1 METTQCTIIKS
12 GRCDQYGRPLAVSQ
26 SYTGPVDYVRAL
38 VSHGFASVSDAQ
50 VFDDDST
57 PAGSVVATIPVG
69 SSAVSAVVNPLTG
82 MIEELVVAGETLAS
96 FVTVPG
102 DTVAG
107 VTAEG

>member
-1 METTQCTIIKS
+1 MNSEQAELELL
-12 GRCDQYGRPLAVSQ
+12 RDQAPTAFEEAVRQ
-26 SYTGPVDYVRAL
+26 LWP
-38 VSHGFASVSDAQ
+38 
-50 VFDDDST
+50 
-57 PAGSVVATIPVG
+57 SVVKAKT
-69 SSAVSAVVNPLTG
+69 NLTG

>member
-1 METTQCTIIKS
+1 M
-12 GRCDQYGRPLAVSQ
+12 
-26 SYTGPVDYVRAL
+26 
-38 VSHGFASVSDAQ
+38 SVSIGSG
-50 VFDDDST
+50 VST
-57 PAGSVVATIPVG
+57 GNIVTAETD
-69 SSAVSAVVNPLTG
+69 PLTG